1 MKKKKV
7 IIGLGVVLVLALGVI
22 SCGKL
27 NTKHCSD
34 DSPYYCKEAK
44 GCCAYRYND
53 NHGTCWQ
60 TMEGCRSSG
69 YACSTCH
76 LED

>member
-1 MKKKKV
+1 MEKKKLFAGLLV
-7 IIGLGVVLVLALGVI
+7 ILLLGIALLG
-22 SCGKL
+22 C
-27 NTKHCSD
+27 TKSKKCTNPD
-34 DSPYYCKEAK
+34 KPYYCSEAK

-53 NHGTCWQ
+53 NHGTCWS

-76 LED
+76 EED